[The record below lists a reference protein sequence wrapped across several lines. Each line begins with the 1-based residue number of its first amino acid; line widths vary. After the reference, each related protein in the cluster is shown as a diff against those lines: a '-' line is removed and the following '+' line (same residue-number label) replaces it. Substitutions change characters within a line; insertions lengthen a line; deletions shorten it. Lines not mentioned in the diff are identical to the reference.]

1 MGSPFVSFTTVL
13 QFLKKKMITPY
24 TRLEDVL
31 INLFYKSRKTSHLF
45 VVTKLFND
53 DLKIISTFKTFTL
66 ILR

>member
-31 INLFYKSRKTSHLF
+31 INLFYKSRKTSHFF